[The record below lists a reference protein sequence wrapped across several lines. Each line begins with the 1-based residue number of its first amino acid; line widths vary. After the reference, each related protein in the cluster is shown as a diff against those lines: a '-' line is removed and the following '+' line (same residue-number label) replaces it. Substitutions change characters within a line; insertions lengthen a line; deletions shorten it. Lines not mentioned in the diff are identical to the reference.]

1 LQEEDVI
8 TTRVVVILL
17 ALAGAALAFGAPA
30 FAARVTAK
38 VYLGSRPVGCLIRY
52 STGDWDSPTVHL
64 GKHGRDIR
72 ATAGMA
78 ERVGYARER
87 PGGIWYVN
95 LYGKRPARTI
105 GTVRRVTATLWTAY
119 SGLGAR
125 ARRVGYAVGRDA
137 AVGAISLM
145 LGSFAQVRRD
155 DMCRL
160 KND

>member
-1 LQEEDVI
+1 MTGIPRLSISESMGETSVPPLAWRKGSA
-8 TTRVVVILL
+8 TRGS
-17 ALAGAALAFGAPA
+17 ALGASG
-30 FAARVTAK
+30 
-38 VYLGSRPVGCLIRY
+38 
-52 STGDWDSPTVHL
+52 
-64 GKHGRDIR
+64 
-72 ATAGMA
+72 
-78 ERVGYARER
+78 
-87 PGGIWYVN
+87 YVN

-155 DMCRL
+155 DMCCL

>member
-1 LQEEDVI
+1 ML

-87 PGGIWYVN
+87 PGGIWVREPVWETPRAN
-95 LYGKRPARTI
+95 DRHGQTSDCDPVDGLLRPRCARP
-105 GTVRRVTATLWTAY
+105 
-119 SGLGAR
+119 
-125 ARRVGYAVGRDA
+125 
-137 AVGAISLM
+137 
-145 LGSFAQVRRD
+145 
-155 DMCRL
+155 
-160 KND
+160 